1 MDVKAFC
8 FFAGL
13 TLELLLEQEQYL
25 DSFSPQAG
33 VRLDITTQGQMPFPM
48 EKGLSLP
55 PGFATA
61 VGLRKVNRV
70 VS

>member
-1 MDVKAFC
+1 MDVKSFC
-8 FFAGL
+8 LFAGL

-33 VRLDITTQGQMPFPM
+33 VRLDITTQGQMTFPM

-61 VGLRKVNRV
+61 VGLRKVN
-70 VS
+70 S